1 VGGSSAKAARIE
13 REFRRKLAHSWGR
26 VADFFADSVGTCAR
40 LNRELGLRQTEL
52 EDLLDFRLSEE
63 GLVRP
68 SSNFALQRLRV
79 GVALLLLISALWAQ
93 HADPAGPHPGRNVD
107 PLLAGLSSSY
117 ASTENAWTFHKRV
130 DEVTLFF
137 TATDRRRFVQDLGL
151 DNIRVYDDHQLVTQI
166 SAFQQQ
172 LELPL
177 HIGLVVDTSGSV
189 NPRFHFEQE
198 SAIQF
203 LRQIVRKGVDSAFIM
218 GFSDHGRF
226 AQDYSDDTEQ
236 LAKGVMELHN
246 GGSTA
251 IFDAI
256 RTASL
261 KLAGFP
267 ADEQPAARILI
278 VLSDGEDNASQST
291 LRQALDVAAAEEV
304 TIYTIDT
311 NVESIEYRQSDGS
324 LTGHVVLKHLAE
336 QTGGRSFSQMNA
348 TGVARAFATIEEEI
362 RSRFVLSYHPENL
375 VEDGRFRQV
384 QIIAEK
390 SGRRYHVHA
399 RQGYYA
405 RERRTLSG
413 YAQDETRSPH

>member
-1 VGGSSAKAARIE
+1 M
-13 REFRRKLAHSWGR
+13 
-26 VADFFADSVGTCAR
+26 C
-40 LNRELGLRQTEL
+40 
-52 EDLLDFRLSEE
+52 
-63 GLVRP
+63 P
-68 SSNFALQRLRV
+68 SQHFALQTLRV
-79 GVALLLLISALWAQ
+79 GIALLLLIFALWAQ
-93 HADPAGPHPGRNVD
+93 RADAAGPYTDRNVD
-107 PLLAGLSSSY
+107 PLLARLSPSS
-117 ASTENAWTFHKRV
+117 ARGENAWTFHKRV

-151 DNIRVYDDHQLVTQI
+151 DNIRVYDNRQPVTRI
-166 SAFQQQ
+166 SAFQRQ

-198 SAIQF
+198 AAIQF

-218 GFSDHGRF
+218 GFSNHARF
-226 AQDYSDDTEQ
+226 AQDYSDDSEL
-236 LAKGVMELHN
+236 LAQGVMELHN
-246 GGSTA
+246 GGGTA

-261 KLAGFP
+261 ELTAFP

-304 TIYTIDT
+304 TIYAIDT
-311 NVESIEYRQSDGS
+311 NVESMECRLSRGS
-324 LTGHVVLKHLAE
+324 LAGHVVLKHLAE
-336 QTGGRSFSQMNA
+336 QSGGRFFSQMNA
-348 TGVARAFATIEEEI
+348 TDVARAFASIEEEI
-362 RSRFVLSYHPENL
+362 RNRFVLSYHPDNL

-384 QIIAEK
+384 HIIAEK

-405 RERRTLSG
+405 RG
-413 YAQDETRSPH
+413 HRSVGGSE